1 MGKYSGIL
9 LCSDFDS
16 TLSTDGVISKENIEA
31 IKYFRQNGGLFTIA
45 SGRYYDFLLPF
56 FEGYEFGVPLITLN
70 GAVFYDVEKKKI
82 CREIFI
88 SGLTKEYINDV
99 FENADAVHQIVLF
112 TENGLF
118 PIKREERD
126 LLNDADLSRVYK
138 LSLRVADDIET
149 SNKATAIIKTITP
162 DFLDVARSWYWGIEV
177 QGKEST
183 KGPATRAL
191 ANMIGA
197 DTLVCA
203 GDFENDIGMIK
214 EADIGYAVGNAIAS
228 LKEVAD
234 RVTVKVTEH
243 AIAKII
249 SEL

>member
-31 IKYFRQNGGLFTIA
+31 IKHFRKNGGLFTIA

-56 FEGYEFGVPLITLN
+56 FPDYDFGVPLITLN

-82 CREIFI
+82 CREQFI
-88 SGLTKEYINDV
+88 SGLTKKYLNDV
-99 FENADAVHQIVLF
+99 FDTALDVHRIVFF
-112 TENGLF
+112 TDKGMI
-118 PIKREERD
+118 PIIREERA
-126 LLNDADLSRVYK
+126 LLNEVALDNVYK
-138 LSLRVADDIET
+138 LSVRVEDDIET
-149 SNKATAIIKTITP
+149 SNRATAAVKSVTP
-162 DFLDVARSWYWGIEV
+162 DFLDVSRSWYWGIEV
-177 QGKEST
+177 QGKETT

-191 ANMIGA
+191 ANMIKA
-197 DTLVCA
+197 DTLVCV
-203 GDFENDIGMIK
+203 GDFENDIGMVK
-214 EADIGYAVGNAIAS
+214 EADIGYAVGNAISS

-234 RVTVKVTEH
+234 RVTVSVTEH

>member
-16 TLSTDGVISKENIEA
+16 TLSVDGIISKENMDA
-31 IKYFRQNGGLFTIA
+31 IRYFRENGGLFTIA

-56 FEGYEFGVPLITLN
+56 FEGYDFGVPLITLN
-70 GAVFYDVEKKKI
+70 GAVFYDVERKKI

-88 SGLTKEYINDV
+88 SGLTEKYINDV
-99 FENADAVHQIVLF
+99 FDTAKEVHRIVLF
-112 TENGLF
+112 TDKGMIHI
-118 PIKREERD
+118 PREERHI
-126 LLNDADLSRVYK
+126 LNGADLSRVYK

-149 SNKATAIIKTITP
+149 SNKATAIIKTVTP
-162 DFLDVARSWYWGIEV
+162 DFLDVERSWYWGIEV

-214 EADIGYAVGNAIAS
+214 EADIGYAVGNAISS
-228 LKEVAD
+228 LKDVAD
-234 RVTVKVTEH
+234 RVTVDVTEH